1 MPSQGLLP
9 FVGMLRSPCLASGD
23 SKLFVEI
30 HKHLGAER
38 GEKGLPD
45 AYPGGFAL
53 ECLFLFDAN
62 PP

>member
-1 MPSQGLLP
+1 
-9 FVGMLRSPCLASGD
+9 MLRSPCLASGD